1 MVSLTF
7 GFSFCEFGF
16 WDVLGCLDVVELVR
30 FGISWGLCCCGGLVC
45 LIAYFGGCLGGFGF
59 WDVFGRWF
67 WLATSCLV
75 LLSLGFPFAFSWWF
89 GFGVGFV
96 CDWACGFDGLGFG
109 GCCEVG
115 GLGWLC
121 SFGLVY
127 LGFGFS
133 GIVCFV
139 CGCGWALGIRVAFVL
154 V

>member
-67 WLATSCLV
+67 WLVTSCLV
-75 LLSLGFPFAFSWWF
+75 LLSLGFRLRLA
-89 GFGVGFV
+89 
-96 CDWACGFDGLGFG
+96 
-109 GCCEVG
+109 G
-115 GLGWLC
+115 GLGLVWGL
-121 SFGLVY
+121 FVIGLVV
-127 LGFGFS
+127 LM
-133 GIVCFV
+133 V
-139 CGCGWALGIRVAFVL
+139 WVAWWL
-154 V
+154 L